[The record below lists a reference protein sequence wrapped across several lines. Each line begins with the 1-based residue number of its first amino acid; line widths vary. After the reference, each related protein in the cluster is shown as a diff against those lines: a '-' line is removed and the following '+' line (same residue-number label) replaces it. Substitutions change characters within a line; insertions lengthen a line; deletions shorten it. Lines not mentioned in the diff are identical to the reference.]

1 MFMDGEA
8 SMLSLPK
15 LILRLS
21 ANQNS
26 SRLPGGGVKM
36 DNLILK
42 CKCKPKELRISQENL
57 KEKEKNCLI
66 SRWLIS

>member
-1 MFMDGEA
+1 MFMDGKA
-8 SMLSLPK
+8 SMFSLPK

-42 CKCKPKELRISQENL
+42 CKCKSKELRIVKKTL
-57 KEKEKNCLI
+57 KKKKKI
-66 SRWLIS
+66 A